1 MRGMLAVLALVL
13 LASGAVAKAQTQ
25 DFHCGK
31 EWVTFPITGRNIIT
45 GDGKTDSD
53 DTDFVT
59 TRRKADIHSLNGV
72 NVWLVRAKGETTLI
86 VLHVEPPVRQAIIAC
101 LD

>member
-1 MRGMLAVLALVL
+1 MRGMLTVLVLALL
-13 LASGAVAKAQTQ
+13 TGGAVAKAQTQ

-31 EWVTFPITGRNIIT
+31 EWVTFPITGRGLIT
-45 GDGKTDSD
+45 GDGKPKSD

-72 NVWLVRAKGETTLI
+72 NVWLVRGKDETTLT
-86 VLHVEPPVRQAIIAC
+86 VLHVEPRVRQAIIAC